1 MKITLVNTDDS
12 SGGAAVACR
21 RLMYALNTQDDTQA
35 QLLAQKGKI
44 KDDNIHHIATNK
56 IKEAK
61 VLANIA
67 LERLAFKPYH
77 NGEIN
82 SFYFSPANIG
92 MDISNHQAI
101 KSADIIHLHWINL
114 GFLSIKSLQQLAAL
128 NKPIVWTLHDMWAF
142 TGGCHYSGDCTNYL
156 NECGNCE
163 RFLKNPSE
171 NDLSRKINLK
181 KSFFKNFNFVTCS
194 HWLKDEALKSS
205 LLRDV
210 NVISIP
216 NPIDTNFFQPLDKK
230 TSRSTLNLRDDVQ
243 YILFG
248 AANLNDD
255 RKGLQYL
262 LDAIELLAQKENSKS
277 IELLLF
283 GKANKDELNIPMK
296 INELGSISSMEKMRD
311 VYNAAD
317 LFIIPSLQDNLPNT
331 IMESMACGTPV
342 VGFNTGGIPE
352 MIDHKENGY
361 IATYKDASDLI
372 NGIFHTLD
380 HQVEFGKSARKK
392 VLDNYTEDKVAKKY
406 IEFYQSIM

>member
-1 MKITLVNTDDS
+1 MNVTLVNTDDA

-21 RLMYALNTQDDTQA
+21 RLMHALYTQPNMQA
-35 QLLAQKGKI
+35 RLLAQKGKI
-44 KDDNIHHIATNK
+44 QDEHIHHLTTNK
-56 IKEAK
+56 LQEAK
-61 VLANIA
+61 IWTNIA

-82 SFYFSPANIG
+82 SFYFSPANFG
-92 MDISNHQAI
+92 MDISKHSLI

-114 GFLSIKSLQQLAAL
+114 AFLSINSIKQLAAL
-128 NKPIVWTLHDMWAF
+128 NKPVVWTLHDMWAF

-156 NECGNCE
+156 KQCGHCS
-163 RFLKNPSE
+163 RFLKHPSE
-171 NDLSRKINLK
+171 NDLSRRLNLK
-181 KSFFKNFNFVTCS
+181 KSFFKQFNFVTCS
-194 HWLKDEALKSS
+194 HWLKEEALKSS
-205 LLRDV
+205 LLKEA

-216 NPIDTNFFQPLDKK
+216 NPIDTEFFQPLSKNESRHELELDPDK
-230 TSRSTLNLRDDVQ
+230 Q

-262 LDAIELLAQKENSKS
+262 LDAIAILVQQNPSTS

-283 GKANKDELNIPMK
+283 GKANKNELTIPLK
-296 INELGSISSMEKMRD
+296 INELGSITTMKKMRT

-361 IATYKDASDLI
+361 IAIFKDAGDLV
-372 NGIFHTLD
+372 NGIQFTLENAS
-380 HQVEFGKSARKK
+380 QLGKQARQK
-392 VLDNYTEDKVAKKY
+392 VLDNYTQEIVAEKY
-406 IEFYQSIM
+406 ISFYKSLL